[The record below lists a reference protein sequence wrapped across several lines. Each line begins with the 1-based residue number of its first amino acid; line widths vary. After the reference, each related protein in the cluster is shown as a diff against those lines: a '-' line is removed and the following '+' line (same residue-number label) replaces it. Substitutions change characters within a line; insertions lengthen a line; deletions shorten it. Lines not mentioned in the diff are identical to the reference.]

1 MNGRSVRQE
10 EGRLNVEGWFFVDY
24 AHEEGGARAACTLV
38 ALTFRCRFFLEL
50 FRLKALLVLD
60 LSFDAEEELEGGGGG
75 GVFISLSLMRSKAL
89 PPSPAAAA
97 APLVLARSAATRAR
111 TCSNDD
117 AGRGRSSSLE
127 TSYFTE
133 PYESSS
139 PPLTPPPSPSLAP

>member
-97 APLVLARSAATRAR
+97 PLVLARSAATRAR